1 MSLEVLVQ
9 ELAVEFVTIAGAYV
23 HGLEYSRLSSKTV
36 INRFVAQFG
45 ITPRHCAFLW
55 IYSNQQIHSIN
66 AYREKKHILWT
77 LNLLKTNA
85 TEHEMNG
92 RWKADEKTIRK
103 WVYIVLEVIGDL
115 GVVSDK
121 IEV

>member
-1 MSLEVLVQ
+1 M
-9 ELAVEFVTIAGAYV
+9 
-23 HGLEYSRLSSKTV
+23 
-36 INRFVAQFG
+36 
-45 ITPRHCAFLW
+45 
-55 IYSNQQIHSIN
+55 YSNQQIHSIN
-66 AYREKKHILWT
+66 AYGEKKHLLWT